1 MRGGGAAADS
11 SNNLYL
17 TTGNA
22 TFDATNTS
30 GPTNDYG
37 DSFLKL
43 TSGLSVSQYFTP
55 SSQASLNANDQDFGA
70 GGAAILVDQLSGP
83 VPHLVIGGGK
93 DGYLYLLNRDAMG
106 RLGDSN
112 ASQRFNF
119 GNPILS
125 TGAFW
130 NNTFY
135 MAGLDCKLQDF
146 YFYQSDC
153 QYYPS

>member
-17 TTGNA
+17 TTGNG

-55 SSQASLNANDQDFGA
+55 SSQASLSANDQDFGA

-83 VPHLVIGGGK
+83 VPHLVIGAGK
-93 DGYLYLLNRDAMG
+93 IAYLSFLIRSSIGA
-106 RLGDSN
+106 LGDSKL
-112 ASQRFNF
+112 SQ
-119 GNPILS
+119 
-125 TGAFW
+125 
-130 NNTFY
+130 
-135 MAGLDCKLQDF
+135 
-146 YFYQSDC
+146 
-153 QYYPS
+153 PS